1 MAIIENAIQ
10 SVLPQLQREKVEA
23 VVHELETT
31 LGVEGPDDLQF
42 VKEADISHLLSPVQC
57 RRLINSFRSEPR
69 SPQSATSS
77 LLSSPSTMSTSSRSL
92 SDEPSTSQ
100 LATTRGQ
107 SNWVDRFQVQW
118 DKMRP
123 SLKRAIDAG
132 NRPEPGDR
140 RHMVKVIVDSMRE
153 HCLNPTRKDC
163 TTVAKAITQMYPGS
177 FLDNTEEGETIGC
190 GYFTLLQQLKTR
202 VEYVNRDNTLS
213 RLRRPRRSQTSDD
226 DQPPPPA
233 KCARIDSY
241 GCINWQP
248 QEYPDGE
255 TPNSLEEKRKEMVD
269 IFTQEGLRAAERGR
283 VKDLMTVTY
292 LKQREDINA
301 DPSPSI
307 LDISQQWPFLLSW
320 KFLLS
325 HFTTLTGVDL
335 HTRLKDD
342 MDKKGKR
349 LLEYF
354 RSQMMSWTKEVKV
367 LLKDALKE
375 DREGTDGLAALLVMM
390 THFKEAEDALLI
402 LADVTTTPADA
413 EEHLVL
419 PSTPRLIALGDTVWS
434 ANKWMLSIEGHVVI
448 PHSPPMPDFTTALAV
463 YFASFY
469 VFNIE
474 YQVEAVTTL
483 EFVQRF
489 LARINPDSTKCTA
502 KVQTS
507 KKSGKTV
514 KRKTSDINPRV
525 VSFMNAFCAFDWQ
538 TG

>member
-1 MAIIENAIQ
+1 MMDFIEDAVQ
-10 SVLPQLQREKVEA
+10 RVLPQLQREKVEA
-23 VVHELETT
+23 VIHELETN
-31 LGVEGPDDLQF
+31 LGVEGPDDLQLI
-42 VKEADISHLLSPVQC
+42 KEEDIRHLLSPIQC
-57 RRLINSFRSEPR
+57 RKLINSFKSDPK
-69 SPQSATSS
+69 SPQSTTSS
-77 LLSSPSTMSTSSRSL
+77 IVSSPSTSLSSSF

-100 LATTRGQ
+100 LISPRGH
-107 SNWVDRFQVQW
+107 SDWVDRFQVPW

-140 RHMVKVIVDSMRE
+140 RHMVHVIVDTMRE
-153 HCLNPTRKDC
+153 HCLNPTRNDC
-163 TTVAKAITQMYPGS
+163 TIVAKDITQMYPSS
-177 FLDNTEEGETIGC
+177 FLDRTEEGEKIGC

-213 RLRRPRRSQTSDD
+213 RLRRPRRSQTNDD
-226 DQPPPPA
+226 DQPPPA
-233 KCARIDSY
+233 KCTRIDSY

-248 QEYPDGE
+248 QEYPEGE
-255 TPNSLEEKRKEMVD
+255 TSSSLEEKRKEMVD

-283 VKDLMTVTY
+283 VKELMTMTY

-301 DPSPSI
+301 DPPPSI
-307 LDISQQWPFLLSW
+307 LDISKQWPFLLSW

-335 HTRLKDD
+335 YTRLKEDL
-342 MDKKGKR
+342 DKKGKR

-354 RSQMMSWTKEVKV
+354 RCQLMKWTKEVKAV
-367 LLKDALKE
+367 LKDALKE
-375 DREGTDGLAALLVMM
+375 DREGSDGLAAMLVMM
-390 THFKEAEDALLI
+390 THFKEAEDALL
-402 LADVTTTPADA
+402 LLTDVTTTPTDA
-413 EEHLVL
+413 EEQLVL

-434 ANKWMLSIEGHVVI
+434 ANKWMLSIEGRVVI
-448 PHSPPMPDFTTALAV
+448 PGIPDEIPDFTTALAV
-463 YFASFY
+463 LFTSFY

-489 LARINPDSTKCTA
+489 LARINPDSSKCTA

-507 KKSGKTV
+507 RKTGRTV
-514 KRKTSDINPRV
+514 KRKTSDMSPRV
-525 VSFMNAFCAFDWQ
+525 ISFMNAFSAFDWQ
-538 TG
+538 NN

>member
-1 MAIIENAIQ
+1 MDSIEHAIQ

-23 VVHELETT
+23 VIHEFETT

-42 VKEADISHLLSPVQC
+42 IKEADISHLLSPIQC
-57 RRLINSFRSEPR
+57 RRLINSFKSHPK
-69 SPQSATSS
+69 SPQPITSS
-77 LLSSPSTMSTSSRSL
+77 PVSSPSSSFSNEPYTSPL
-92 SDEPSTSQ
+92 TSPQ
-100 LATTRGQ
+100 GH
-107 SNWVDRFQVQW
+107 SKWVDGFQVQW

-123 SLKRAIDAG
+123 ALKRAIDDG

-177 FLDNTEEGETIGC
+177 FLDKTDEGEIIGC

-213 RLRRPRRSQTSDD
+213 RLRRPRRSDTSDD

-233 KCARIDSY
+233 KCAKIDSY

-248 QEYPDGE
+248 QEYPEGE
-255 TPNSLEEKRKEMVD
+255 TAQSLEEKRKEMID
-269 IFTQEGLRAAERGR
+269 IFTQDGPKAAERGR
-283 VKDLMTVTY
+283 VKELMTNTY
-292 LKQREDINA
+292 SKQREDINA

-307 LDISQQWPFLLSW
+307 LDISKRWPFLLSW
-320 KFLLS
+320 KLLLS

-335 HTRLKDD
+335 YTRLKDD

-354 RSQMMSWTKEVKV
+354 GCQVMSWTKEVKA
-367 LLKDALKE
+367 LLKDALKAN
-375 DREGTDGLAALLVMM
+375 REGTDGLAALLVMM
-390 THFKEAEDALLI
+390 THFKEAEDALFI

-413 EEHLVL
+413 EEQFVL
-419 PSTPRLIALGDTVWS
+419 PSTPRLIALGDTMWS
-434 ANKWMLSIEGHVVI
+434 ANKWMLSIEGRVVI
-448 PHSPPMPDFTTALAV
+448 PLLPPIPDFTTALAV
-463 YFASFY
+463 LFASFY

-489 LARINPDSTKCTA
+489 LARINPNSIKCTA

-507 KKSGKTV
+507 RKTGRTV
-514 KRKTSDINPRV
+514 KRKTTDINPRV
-525 VSFMNAFCAFDWQ
+525 VSFMNAFSAFDWQ
-538 TG
+538 NS